1 MPQRTNNRTTR
12 RWIVLGL
19 IAAVAIA
26 AVIIAVAVATRDATD
41 PAPVPSSS
49 RNASPSSE
57 PADSLPTGC
66 LGGEERDA
74 AMLIQTIDAA
84 AHTSNDAIEV
94 AASFVRWFQRF
105 PYPDDD
111 EVLAINDSVLAE
123 QSFTDDLASYLA
135 SRPDLS
141 GGIVAEGT
149 TYWMST
155 VPGVWHLESSSSDEA
170 VVTIGTAFVVDG
182 ALSPTLRSSITV
194 TVRWEDDGWRVSNAD
209 GTRTTEDLYAI
220 GRPFAEGC

>member
-1 MPQRTNNRTTR
+1 MPQQTNTRTTR

-19 IAAVAIA
+19 IAVVALAAIIMAVAL
-26 AVIIAVAVATRDATD
+26 ATRVTTD
-41 PAPVPSSS
+41 PEPVPSSS
-49 RNASPSSE
+49 RPTSPSSE

-74 AMLIQTIDAA
+74 AMLTQTVEAA
-84 AHTSNDAIEV
+84 AHTSNGAVEV
-94 AASFVRWFQRF
+94 AASFVRWLQRF
-105 PYPDDD
+105 PYPADD
-111 EVLAINDSVLAE
+111 EVIAVNDGVLAT
-123 QSFTDDLASYLA
+123 QSFTDDLASYLSA
-135 SRPDLS
+135 RPDLS

-155 VPGVWHLESSSSDEA
+155 VPGVWHIESSSGDEV

-182 ALSPTLRSSITV
+182 GLSPTLRSSITV
-194 TVRWEDDGWRVSNAD
+194 TVRWEDDGWRVANAD